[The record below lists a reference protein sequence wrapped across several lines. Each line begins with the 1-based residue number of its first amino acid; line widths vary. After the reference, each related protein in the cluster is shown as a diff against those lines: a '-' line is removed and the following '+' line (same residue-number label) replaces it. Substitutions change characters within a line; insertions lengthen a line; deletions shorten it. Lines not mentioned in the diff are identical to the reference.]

1 MNKVIVCLIL
11 IMCFCSVKGSDD
23 KSLLGERFTY
33 EQQASPKCS
42 GIRIWIATDKITGTK
57 YMIATIFDRSLQVIK
72 LEKDSTWNR

>member
-1 MNKVIVCLIL
+1 MKWINLMNKVIVCLIL

-42 GIRIWIATDKITGTK
+42 GIRIWIATDK
-57 YMIATIFDRSLQVIK
+57 TIFDRSLQVIK